1 MGLDLLIR
9 NGTIVDGSGAPR
21 DRGDVGIDDGRIVEI
36 GRIRSVAG
44 RTIDADGLIVAPGF
58 IDGHTH
64 MDAQVAWDP
73 IGSCSCWHGV
83 TTVIMGNCGFALAP
97 CTPQEREWFA
107 RCLTAVEDIP
117 TEAMMAGIDWTWET
131 FPEYLATVDRLPKAI
146 NYGAYIGHSA
156 LRMYVMGKRAL
167 SEPATEDDL
176 TRMAAAVREAIR
188 VGAMGFSSSRATT
201 HVTPDD
207 RPVAS
212 RIADWTEVDRL
223 VGAMA
228 GLNAGVFQVGQDTS
242 GGEAQR
248 KFLARLKQVAVQTG
262 RPVMFGTIS
271 SRQGDRPNPW
281 TYQLDYLD
289 DCAAAGARM
298 WGQTTTRSINAIFSL
313 KSYLPFDVLPAWRQ
327 IRRLPLGEQKQR
339 LADPATRRQLV
350 AEEAGMK
357 PRDNVFQGGGAATTD
372 PRKPDYANL
381 YVMKGVDWNDPT
393 VAQLSAELRRHP
405 VEVMIDLVLENDDQ
419 VFVQPLVN
427 EDPEHVL
434 GMLRHPRTL
443 ATFSDSG
450 AHVCQEMGSSLQT
463 HLLSYWVRARQ
474 VFSLEEAVR
483 KLTFDN
489 ASAWEINDRGL
500 VRAGYRAEL
509 VVFHEHQAQER
520 TGQVRAH
527 REARI
532 AGRPLV
538 HHVPRDRGDVL
549 LAKPLQTRQMHPRM
563 RGHPGHPV
571 GIRLPKGLV
580 AVAHDDD
587 VARLD
592 RHARP
597 CGHGVE
603 LLGRDRL
610 ADGHVALLAA
620 GGDVEEHASGRQAVE
635 VRVDRAPGGPGRRQA
650 VLERAA
656 VVQLAVPGHVAERV
670 NVGDREPVVDEVE
683 AIEHDVGTLTARRER
698 HVVHDRRL
706 GPDVARQRNRA
717 AGPHQGRG
725 LGALDGGDEVRG
737 AALIVVSPAPPVV
750 ELLEIPLDAILRG
763 WLPVGHR
770 RSSR

>member
-1 MGLDLLIR
+1 MVEAALKTLLLLVLAVLATAYTRRWRRLNALGHAPPVWRTAAYALGLLTVAGALLSPLDDLAVSRFSAHMAQHLLLTMMAAPLLLLGNPLSLVLWGVPPGLRHRLAMPLRRDALPRSALSALTFWPAAGFLHVASVWVWHLPVLYDAAAEHELLHAVEHVIFFVTALLFWWPIIR
-9 NGTIVDGSGAPR
+9 PAPR
-21 DRGDVGIDDGRIVEI
+21 LGPRLHPGRQVADRGAATAQSTAAGASSAAPEA
-36 GRIRSVAG
+36 AG
-44 RTIDADGLIVAPGF
+44 RTIAAAGLLVAPGF

-64 MDAQVAWDP
+64 MDGQVAWARM
-73 IGSCSCWHGV
+73 GSCSCWHGV

-97 CTPQEREWFA
+97 CRPREREWFA

-167 SEPATEDDL
+167 SEPAAEDDL
-176 TRMAAAVREAIR
+176 ARMVAAVQEAIR

-207 RPVAS
+207 TPVAS
-212 RIADWTEVDRL
+212 RIAVWSELDRL

-228 GLNAGVFQVGQDTS
+228 ELNAGVFQIGPDTS

-248 KFLARLKQVAVQTG
+248 KFLARLKQVAVETG

-327 IRRLPLGEQKQR
+327 LRRLPLGEQKQR

-463 HLLSYWVRARQ
+463 HLLSYWVRVRQ

-500 VRAGYRAEL
+500 VRAGYRADL
-509 VVFHEHQAQER
+509 VVFDDKRVRPAMPTVETDLPGGARRLVQKAEGIAA
-520 TGQVRAH
+520 TVVNGQVTL
-527 REARI
+527 ENGETT
-532 AGRPLV
+532 GRTPGVVL
-538 HHVPRDRGDVL
+538 RG
-549 LAKPLQTRQMHPRM
+549 
-563 RGHPGHPV
+563 PG
-571 GIRLPKGLV
+571 
-580 AVAHDDD
+580 
-587 VARLD
+587 
-592 RHARP
+592 ARP
-597 CGHGVE
+597 
-603 LLGRDRL
+603 
-610 ADGHVALLAA
+610 A
-620 GGDVEEHASGRQAVE
+620 
-635 VRVDRAPGGPGRRQA
+635 
-650 VLERAA
+650 
-656 VVQLAVPGHVAERV
+656 
-670 NVGDREPVVDEVE
+670 
-683 AIEHDVGTLTARRER
+683 
-698 HVVHDRRL
+698 
-706 GPDVARQRNRA
+706 
-717 AGPHQGRG
+717 
-725 LGALDGGDEVRG
+725 
-737 AALIVVSPAPPVV
+737 
-750 ELLEIPLDAILRG
+750 
-763 WLPVGHR
+763 
-770 RSSR
+770 